1 MMSTLHGIL
10 YNVYCALFPICN
22 LQFCNFC
29 NLASC
34 MFCILSIC
42 DLLFSYLCMFAI
54 CYLAIFLSQFAIC
67 QFVFAI
73 CIFAICYLHI
83 CNLFNV
89 LCSFSARMGAWGPVP
104 CRLGPLPGP
113 LGRLPGGGSGPM
125 SAGRSHYD
133 PHDLRIEINLI
144 LISILNRLGVDL
156 GSLLGV
162 IFAPLGALFG
172 PSWVRNRFRIVLSSK
187 K

>member
-1 MMSTLHGIL
+1 MTYYTVYFTLYAVYYYPLHCPCPVTELPMTLYNLHCTLYTVYCMMSTLHGIL

-54 CYLAIFLSQFAIC
+54 CYLAIFLSQFAKG

-73 CIFAICYLHI
+73 CIFANLHI

-104 CRLGPLPGP
+104 YRLGPLAWAPGAP
-113 LGRLPGGGSGPM
+113 SRGGSRPNVQQ
-125 SAGRSHYD
+125 SIPAQRSWFSHQK
-133 PHDLRIEINLI
+133 
-144 LISILNRLGVDL
+144 
-156 GSLLGV
+156 
-162 IFAPLGALFG
+162 IFPF
-172 PSWVRNRFRIVLSSK
+172 
-187 K
+187 